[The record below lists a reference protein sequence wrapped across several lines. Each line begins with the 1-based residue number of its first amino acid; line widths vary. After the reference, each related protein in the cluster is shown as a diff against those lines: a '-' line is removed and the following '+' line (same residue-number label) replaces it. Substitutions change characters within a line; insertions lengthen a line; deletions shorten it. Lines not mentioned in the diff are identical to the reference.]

1 MTDTPTP
8 TPSAALIAGAT
19 DLIGTWN
26 RTTSAGQPL
35 HDRAVLHYANVNSI
49 EWALHNGDRLR
60 GYVTK
65 LRDALAAAEPDAT
78 RWRRAVA
85 ACLPGQTPASSVECV
100 SHLALVDAEQE
111 IAALRAAL
119 SALVTLDG
127 AVEALRK
134 VMEQK
139 P

>member
-1 MTDTPTP
+1 MSDTPTP
-8 TPSAALIAGAT
+8 NAALIARVRHELYNGYIASWE
-19 DLIGTWN
+19 DM
-26 RTTSAGQPL
+26 
-35 HDRAVLHYANVNSI
+35 H
-49 EWALHNGDRLR
+49 ALC
-60 GYVTK
+60 
-65 LRDALAAAEPDAT
+65 DALAAAELDAT

-85 ACLPGQTPASSVECV
+85 ACLPGQTPETAVECV
-100 SHLALVDAEQE
+100 SHLALADAEQE